1 MKQLENPYTYF
12 AEYTQTIMLL
22 AFILFLVNSALEP
35 FNNSGRSVA
44 QTLDGYVTKATP
56 TLFELVK
63 GKAEL
68 RITGYPQA
76 LQTRCSSTYTGDK
89 NGSEHIGSKA
99 TVDVP
104 NGKNASEET
113 ETSHS
118 SAEISADSAPTDR
131 LDSSHANLPWLID
144 ALIDTRKNLKGQ
156 AYTDILLTLPAKWGW
171 TAEWVKS
178 QLEHEVAGVLTRNRT
193 ALLTSQKL
201 SMGCLKS
208 IVGGKG
214 KIVTPEGEEKLAKR
228 AATHKKKLADFDY
241 DASKVKEVLL
251 SLT

>member
-118 SAEISADSAPTDR
+118 SDKTPADSAPAELLNSGPAT
-131 LDSSHANLPWLID
+131 LQGLIGAMIACLKRSGTQAEFD
-144 ALIDTRKNLKGQ
+144 ALSTLGKENWENAISDGYEIVAAKNRHKVVLAQKYSVARLAAEHGGN
-156 AYTDILLTLPAKWGW
+156 TL
-171 TAEWVKS
+171 
-178 QLEHEVAGVLTRNRT
+178 
-193 ALLTSQKL
+193 
-201 SMGCLKS
+201 
-208 IVGGKG
+208 
-214 KIVTPEGEEKLAKR
+214 TPEGKKKVAKR
-228 AATHKKKLADFDY
+228 GASQKENLADHDY
-241 DASKVKEVLL
+241 RAAQVKKALI
-251 SLT
+251 S